1 MTSYKTI
8 KVPAYIGGVSK
19 QKDFD
24 PICHIELVEEKIA
37 DDEDEEGDED
47 EFNID
52 DEDKIYE
59 R

>member
-1 MTSYKTI
+1 MQSYKTI

-37 DDEDEEGDED
+37 NDEDEEGDED
-47 EFNID
+47 EFMD
-52 DEDKIYE
+52 DSDRMYE